1 MQAGDPFRAQG
12 RWWRGNLHTHT
23 TLSDGLCTPEAAV
36 AFYRDLGYHFV
47 ALTDHWRWSVTRF
60 EGSLLV
66 LGGIEVDG
74 VDPAAGVYH
83 LVGLAA
89 ERPATLQR
97 PEDGLHPPLDAAI
110 AGLRAAGA
118 AAVMLAHPYWSGE
131 MSRDL
136 LGLDGC
142 CALEIYNANCE
153 VLNGKG
159 LSTVHWDDVLAS
171 GRRLWGAAVDD
182 AHWGD
187 HSLDA
192 GLGWVWLRAPELSRA
207 AICAALEQ
215 GHFYASS
222 GPEIR
227 DFAMAGGAAYV
238 RCSPAAVIDFGG
250 FGRYSQRVTAPPGAT
265 LAEAECRLDPRQR
278 YVRVTCRDQAGR
290 QAWSNP
296 LFLG

>member
-23 TLSDGLCTPEAAV
+23 TISDGRRTPEAVV
-36 AFYRDLGYHFV
+36 ALYRDMGYDFV
-47 ALTDHWRWSVTRF
+47 ALTDHWRWSETRV
-60 EGSLLV
+60 EGTLLV

-83 LVGLAA
+83 LVGLASGLPA
-89 ERPATLQR
+89 ALERP
-97 PEDGLHPPLDAAI
+97 PDGHQLPLDAAI

-118 AAVMLAHPYWSGE
+118 TAVVLAHPYWSGE

-142 CALEIYNANCE
+142 CALEIYNTNCE
-153 VLNGKG
+153 VINGKG

-171 GRRLWGAAVDD
+171 GHRLWGAAVDD
-182 AHWGD
+182 AHWWD
-187 HSLDA
+187 HSWDA
-192 GLGWVWLRAPELSRA
+192 GLGWIWLRAPELSCA
-207 AICAALEQ
+207 AICTALEQ
-215 GHFYASS
+215 GHFYASC
-222 GPEIR
+222 GPEISE
-227 DFAMAGGAAYV
+227 FGIAGGVAYV

-250 FGRYSQRVTAPPGAT
+250 FGRYAQRLMAPPGAT

-278 YVRVTCRDQAGR
+278 YVRVTCQDQAGR
-290 QAWSNP
+290 KAWSNP
-296 LFLG
+296 LFLR